1 MNRLAGII
9 VAALGLVVAILSI
22 TKIVP
27 HLTQPGVAMILLGGL
42 IIGLS
47 FIDKPDPEGTERMST
62 GSTLGNIFFA
72 PGEVF
77 RNLRRHPRWLVAL
90 LLVSILS
97 TAYSNLFMQRLGAE
111 RVANFAIDKTME
123 MGMIANNE
131 DAKKGI
137 EQGRADAVEQAKNPV
152 ARAGQAVSS
161 FAGSVFGYC
170 FLAAIFMLFLMA
182 MGGKI
187 DFWQAFSAAIYASFP
202 VSVVRNLLNTLLL
215 YLKDPSD
222 IHPILGQQSLIQDNL
237 SFLVTPSQNPII
249 YTLLASFSVMMLYW
263 VWMNATGLKNAGE
276 KVSGGSAWSATIGVF
291 VLMLLLGV
299 AMAALFPSF
308 IS

>member
-9 VAALGLVVAILSI
+9 VAVLGLVVAILSI

-27 HLTQPGVAMILLGGL
+27 HLTQTGVVMILFGGL

-47 FIDKPDPEGTERMST
+47 FINKPDTEGTERMPT

-72 PGEVF
+72 PSEVF
-77 RNLRRHPRWLVAL
+77 RNLRRHPRWLVGL
-90 LLVSILS
+90 LIMSILS
-97 TAYSNLFMQRLGAE
+97 TAYSNLFMERLGAE
-111 RVANFAIDKTME
+111 RVANFAIDKTLE

-137 EQGRADAVEQAKNPV
+137 EQGRADAIEQAISPV

-170 FLAAIFMLFLMA
+170 FLALIFMLFTMA
-182 MGGKI
+182 MGGKLH
-187 DFWQAFSAAIYASFP
+187 FWQAFSATIYASFP
-202 VSVVRNLLNTLLL
+202 ISVLRHLLNTLIL
-215 YLKDPSD
+215 YLKDPTD
-222 IHPILGQQSLIQDNL
+222 IHPILGQQNLIQDNL
-237 SFLVTPSQNPII
+237 SFLVTASQNPVI
-249 YTLLASFSVMMLYW
+249 YTLLASFSVMMFYW

-276 KVSGGSAWSATIGVF
+276 KVSGTAAWSASMGIF
-291 VLMLLLGV
+291 VLLLLFGLT
-299 AMAALFPSF
+299 AAALFPNFMS
-308 IS
+308 